1 MSSSQAVVID
11 QDGERGVIHGYEP
24 ESDQYRVEHDGREFV
39 VPADLLT
46 SLGQSYFSLP
56 GRFMNLAR
64 AGDGNTETLI
74 VPVIEESLAVSKR
87 PVERGGVRVHV
98 AVNEREVLVDE
109 PLVEDQVTVER
120 IGINQ
125 PIDKALK
132 PRVEGDT
139 TIIPVMK
146 EVLMVRKQLV
156 LVEEVRLTRKQ
167 VEVRRPQQVVLR
179 SEEARVEEVN
189 PERTDAQE
197 VSSIAEHGDR

>member
-1 MSSSQAVVID
+1 MSSNQVVVID
-11 QDGERGVIHGYEP
+11 QDGERGVIRGYEP
-24 ESDQYRVEHDGREFV
+24 ESQQYRVEHDGIEFI
-39 VPADLLT
+39 VPASLLAP
-46 SLGQSYFSLP
+46 LGQSYFSMP
-56 GRFMNLAR
+56 GRFMTLAR
-64 AGDGNTETLI
+64 TSDGDAETLV

-87 PVERGGVRVHV
+87 PIVRGVTRIHMT
-98 AVNEREVLVDE
+98 VNEREVVVDE
-109 PLVEDQVTVER
+109 PIVEDQVTVER
-120 IGINQ
+120 VGINQ
-125 PIDKALK
+125 PIEKAVK